1 MESQKSLSVVKDQLN
16 FIKEKVLPTL
26 WRMIEAEPDNVAL
39 TNFPLNLGTI
49 RSRLNFNV
57 YKNPRECLGDF
68 QRMFSS
74 AFIYFP
80 PSSPA
85 FNQAKSLE
93 AEFKRLM
100 RDMPK
105 DEANERTIPTTS
117 TSPKADL
124 PVPVEPAPILFSK
137 TNLEHSLEESRQEI
151 LAWKTEEPSSVTQ
164 SEGVFKIPLKPAPK
178 RKRVERCADPVPALP
193 RTDSTALPSS
203 NLGANVASSP
213 SSSAGSSSKSDLLMF
228 KKRYHNKQLE
238 FINRQLVNL
247 GDQLRLVNK
256 NRKEGR
262 YTGMEALLDR
272 QSRLCQA
279 QKEWFN
285 VRNLE
290 EYEDKKDKGQ

>member
-1 MESQKSLSVVKDQLN
+1 
-16 FIKEKVLPTL
+16 
-26 WRMIEAEPDNVAL
+26 
-39 TNFPLNLGTI
+39 
-49 RSRLNFNV
+49 
-57 YKNPRECLGDF
+57 
-68 QRMFSS
+68 MFSR
-74 AFIYFP
+74 AFIYLP

-85 FNQAKSLE
+85 LNQAKSLE
-93 AEFKRLM
+93 AEFKTLM

-117 TSPKADL
+117 TSPNADL
-124 PVPVEPAPILFSK
+124 PAPVEPAPILFSK
-137 TNLEHSLEESRQEI
+137 ANLEHSLEESRKKI
-151 LAWKTEEPSSVTQ
+151 LASKTEEPSSVTQ

-178 RKRVERCADPVPALP
+178 RKHVKQCAESVPALP
-193 RTDSTALPSS
+193 RIDSTALPSNS
-203 NLGANVASSP
+203 CNLGANVASSP

-228 KKRYHNKQLE
+228 KRRYHNKQLE

-290 EYEDKKDKGQ
+290 EYENKKDKGQ

>member
-1 MESQKSLSVVKDQLN
+1 
-16 FIKEKVLPTL
+16 
-26 WRMIEAEPDNVAL
+26 
-39 TNFPLNLGTI
+39 
-49 RSRLNFNV
+49 
-57 YKNPRECLGDF
+57 
-68 QRMFSS
+68 
-74 AFIYFP
+74 
-80 PSSPA
+80 
-85 FNQAKSLE
+85 
-93 AEFKRLM
+93 
-100 RDMPK
+100 MPK
-105 DEANERTIPTTS
+105 YETNEPTIPITS
-117 TSPKADL
+117 TSPNADL
-124 PVPVEPAPILFSK
+124 PVPVEPAPTLFPK
-137 TNLEHSLEESRQEI
+137 ANLEHSLEESRKEI
-151 LAWKTEEPSSVTQ
+151 LASKTEEPSSVSQ

-178 RKRVERCADPVPALP
+178 RKRLERCGESVPALP
-193 RTDSTALPSS
+193 RIDSTALPSS
-203 NLGANVASSP
+203 NLGVNVASSP

-228 KKRYHNKQLE
+228 KRRYHNKQLE